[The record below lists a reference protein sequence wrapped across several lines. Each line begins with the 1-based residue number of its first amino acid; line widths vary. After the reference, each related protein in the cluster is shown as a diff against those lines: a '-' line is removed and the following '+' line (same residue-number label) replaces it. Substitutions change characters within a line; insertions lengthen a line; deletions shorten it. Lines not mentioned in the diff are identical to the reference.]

1 MNKDRSKLTIFQHN
15 GLIEADENCF
25 VSLRLKNT
33 LKKEYC
39 GNSFLGLLYSL

>member
-1 MNKDRSKLTIFQHN
+1 MNKDRSKLRIFQHN

-25 VSLRLKNT
+25 ASLGLKNM

-39 GNSFLGLLYSL
+39 GNSFLGLLCSL